1 MKNDVKFSVANHDF
15 PTNFHPQ
22 IRGQIFQETKQD
34 QCDRSNTSTREE
46 ETNLSQVLLPEE
58 KDREEDHEEETE
70 EGTYLEEEPT
80 PIISDSH
87 RTIREYAFIPWDMQP
102 YRKIP
107 GDGYCIFQERRSL
120 YGNFRVYEPTTNIR
134 ASTP

>member
-1 MKNDVKFSVANHDF
+1 VKNDVKFSVANHDF

-46 ETNLSQVLLPEE
+46 ETNLSQVLLQEE
-58 KDREEDHEEETE
+58 KDREEETE

-80 PIISDSH
+80 LIISDSH
-87 RTIREYAFIPWDMQP
+87 RTIRDYAFIPRDLQP

-107 GDGYCIFQERRSL
+107 GDGYCIFPEGRYTCGINAFL
-120 YGNFRVYEPTTNIR
+120 
-134 ASTP
+134 